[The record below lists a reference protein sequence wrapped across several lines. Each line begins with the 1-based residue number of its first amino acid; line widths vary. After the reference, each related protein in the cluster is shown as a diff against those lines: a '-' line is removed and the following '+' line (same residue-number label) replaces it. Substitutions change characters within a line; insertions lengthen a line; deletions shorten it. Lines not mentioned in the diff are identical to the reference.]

1 MTGSCHRNYSDR
13 LSLSLSLLAG
23 PRKACFP
30 EPPVVW
36 ELAQSSPVSERVR
49 AESWGIWTD
58 TREIFYFFT
67 CQRSFSEMRVT
78 QLNSTDRFTVFRPNI
93 NTFDSV
99 DVEN

>member
-58 TREIFYFFT
+58 TREIFIFFWPVNEVLGNASYAT
-67 CQRSFSEMRVT
+67 QLYRSFHGV
-78 QLNSTDRFTVFRPNI
+78 
-93 NTFDSV
+93 
-99 DVEN
+99 